1 MRRSPP
7 FLRSFTGPLLG
18 LTLMLAP
25 AVCTPV
31 RAEAPAPK
39 TVAITADER
48 ARCLA
53 ILRTGLASDE
63 FWPSMHAAE
72 ALTLAGR
79 GSDVIASLK
88 GKLPQETNDQR
99 RCGLVRE
106 LVRAGDAAPLPVL
119 WATLN
124 DTKSNGRI
132 HAAESLYKL
141 GVPAE
146 GPALAEAFSQDEI
159 VQLKL
164 MSAAALARLGSR
176 SALESLRTQF
186 GSDDKLVRNTVCF
199 ALARLGTADD
209 LPMLRRQLERETD
222 PLARANL
229 VNALACLGDTQARKD
244 QAFGL
249 ESTEPGI
256 RASTA
261 EHVGHARAFEHRPRL
276 VQLLDDP
283 GLDVRIRAAQSLI
296 ALSLPPV
303 EWRKR

>member
-1 MRRSPP
+1 MKRRPSPAVRLTRT
-7 FLRSFTGPLLG
+7 FLG

-39 TVAITADER
+39 TVEVTADER

-79 GSDVIASLK
+79 GSEVVAALK
-88 GKLPQETNDQR
+88 DKLPQETNDQR

-106 LVRAGDAAPLPVL
+106 IVRAGDATPLPVL
-119 WATLN
+119 QAILV

-132 HAAESLYKL
+132 HAAESFYKL
-141 GVPAE
+141 GVPPE
-146 GPALAEAFSQDEI
+146 GPALAQAFAQDEI

-176 SALESLRTQF
+176 NALESLRTQF

-222 PLARANL
+222 SLARANI
-229 VNALACLGDTQARKD
+229 VNALACLGDAQAKKD
-244 QAFGL
+244 QSLGL